1 MNLKPVAL
9 LTAGF
14 VSGPIAAAVSLPAA
28 AQEQFSNEGIFFE
41 TPTIVEFQFIESNGI
56 YLSTFGVENLDTGE
70 RTPLIEETPSPDP
83 NENAVIVYD
92 PVAEF
97 EFEPNT
103 PYAFYLESFYNGESV
118 GVVYSNDT
126 LNPDNEQ
133 LLELEGGFEGLANG
147 GTALRW
153 DDTASVLLPKDQQDR
168 DFNDFIVQ
176 AGGSII
182 CPLSEVPPDDSD
194 PVVIPTP
201 AAPVEAA
208 PPEPVPGLW

>member
-1 MNLKPVAL
+1 MAP
-9 LTAGF
+9 LTA
-14 VSGPIAAAVSLPAA
+14 P
-28 AQEQFSNEGIFFE
+28 
-41 TPTIVEFQFIESNGI
+41 
-56 YLSTFGVENLDTGE
+56 
-70 RTPLIEETPSPDP
+70 
-83 NENAVIVYD
+83 
-92 PVAEF
+92 
-97 EFEPNT
+97 
-103 PYAFYLESFYNGESV
+103 PYVFYLESFYNGESV

-126 LNPDNEQ
+126 FNPDNEQ

-153 DDTASVLLPKDQQDR
+153 DDTASVLLPKGQQDR

-182 CPLSEVPPDDSD
+182 CPLSEVPLDDSD